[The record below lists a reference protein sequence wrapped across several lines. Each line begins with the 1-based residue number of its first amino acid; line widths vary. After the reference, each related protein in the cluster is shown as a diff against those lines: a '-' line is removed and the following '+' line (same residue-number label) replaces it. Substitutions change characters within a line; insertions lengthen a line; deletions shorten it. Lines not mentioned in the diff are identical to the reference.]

1 MLPKTLRNGLFD
13 RMSTKTMRY
22 IESVPNKAATG
33 LVRRVYDQIQEDFFM
48 NGSLTS
54 HSRVPDL
61 LAGVWTGGRET
72 ILVPDR
78 LDKTTKFAMT
88 ATLSRFND
96 CPYCGDML
104 VSLVHGSGEHEAAG
118 QIFSEIEDQIAD
130 PKLRERLAWVAAV
143 VTSGHDRPAPFMPEE
158 LPEAIGSLLAM
169 SHINRFS
176 HVAMDG
182 SPVTAPLGM
191 QRVKAAELRVFGSE
205 LRDTSQLEIEPG
217 RSLSLLPEAPLPD
230 DLAWALPNP
239 RIAAALARW
248 AAAIDRQT
256 ALAVS
261 DSARAVIEDRLR
273 QWDGDRMPLSRNWV
287 DQEIAGLQGKDRD
300 IARFALV
307 AAKASYQVDGALVA
321 GVMGPEGDQK
331 RLTRVLAWAAFS
343 AARRVAEL
351 TAKAATRPSNAV
363 EVAA

>member
-1 MLPKTLRNGLFD
+1 MLPKSLRHGLFD
-13 RMSTKTMRY
+13 RMSIKTMRY
-22 IESVPNKAATG
+22 IESVPNKTATG
-33 LVRRVYDQIQEDFFM
+33 LVRRVYDQIGDDFFV

-54 HSRVPDL
+54 HSRVPEL

-118 QIFSEIEDQIAD
+118 RIFSEIEDQIAD
-130 PKLRERLAWVAAV
+130 RKLRERLAWVAAV
-143 VTSGHDRPAPFMPEE
+143 ATSGLDRPAPFTSEE
-158 LPEAIGSLLAM
+158 LPEAVGSLLAM

-176 HVAMDG
+176 HVVMDG
-182 SPVTAPLGM
+182 SPVTAPLGL
-191 QRVKAAELRVFGSE
+191 QRVKSAGLRAFGSE
-205 LRDTSQLEIEPG
+205 LRDTSMLEVEPG
-217 RSLSLLPEAPLPD
+217 RSLTLLPEAPLPD

-256 ALAVS
+256 TLAVS
-261 DSARAVIEDRLR
+261 DAARAVVEDELR
-273 QWDGDRMPLSRNWV
+273 RWDGDRMPLSRNWV
-287 DQEIAGLQGKDRD
+287 EREIAGLPDKDRD

-307 AAKASYQVDGALVA
+307 AAKASYQVDDALVA
-321 GVMGPEGDQK
+321 GVMGPEGDQE
-331 RLTRVLAWAAFS
+331 RLIRVLAWAAFS
-343 AARRVAEL
+343 AARRIAEL
-351 TAKAATRPSNAV
+351 TVEGATRSSSAV